1 MLLFIGLNTGHC
13 YVFFFRQDSSMSLL
27 YTPSIR
33 SPIKKSMSD
42 RTSKSPDLSPVHTPR
57 NSPYSASSN
66 TDLSNERVSTV
77 KKASSSSS
85 SSSSLTFHFFD
96 SILTRSAS
104 KPLTIKSHPKKSPT
118 RSSSSS
124 CPQSSL
130 LSSSSSSSTSTST
143 MLEIPSQA
151 RCLYNY
157 NAIKDDELCVHRGE
171 YVHLINHD
179 QENRWLVRRH
189 THRLSPTVQGW
200 LPDFVLG
207 LRCPSAPSTATTTT
221 TTTTTEN
228 TSRLS
233 PSVSPSSS
241 LSSNSL
247 HRL

>member
-1 MLLFIGLNTGHC
+1 
-13 YVFFFRQDSSMSLL
+13 MSLL
-27 YTPSIR
+27 YTPATR
-33 SPIKKSMSD
+33 TPIKKSMSD
-42 RTSKSPDLSPVHTPR
+42 RSSKSPDLSPVHTPMDH
-57 NSPYSASSN
+57 PLSASSN
-66 TDLSNERVSTV
+66 SDLTAERVSAS
-77 KKASSSSS
+77 KKASSSSTS
-85 SSSSLTFHFFD
+85 TFHFLD

-104 KPLTIKSHPKKSPT
+104 KPLTIKSYQKKSPT

-130 LSSSSSSSTSTST
+130 FSTSSSSSSSTSN
-143 MLEIPSQA
+143 MPDIPSQA

-157 NAIKDDELCVHRGE
+157 NAIKEDELCVHRGE
-171 YVHLINHD
+171 YVHLINYD

-189 THRLSPTVQGW
+189 THRLVPAVQGW

-207 LRCPSAPSTATTTT
+207 LRCPSAPSAAAASGGSASNTSTSTSTTD
-221 TTTTTEN
+221 

-233 PSVSPSSS
+233 PTVLPSSS